1 LLLKSIAKV
10 NQYLKWMI
18 AGSLGWA
25 FAGPIGLILG
35 VALGNILDN
44 YSPSSKEIDAEN
56 PTKNQKN
63 YSQPGDFELSM
74 LILAAVVIKADG
86 ITKKEELDYVRKYF
100 AKMYGARRANES
112 FALFKEIINQP
123 ISIHQV
129 CSQIR
134 GHMSHAGR
142 LQLVYF
148 LFGLAKSDG
157 HVSNGEVSIIQKIA
171 NYLYINDKDFLSI
184 RSMYYVKSDHHYEV
198 LEINPE
204 ASDDQ
209 FKRAYRRMVMKFHPD
224 KVEGLGA
231 EVRKG
236 AQDKFLQIQTA
247 YEAIKKE
254 RSL

>member
-1 LLLKSIAKV
+1 V

-18 AGSLGWA
+18 AGGLGWA
-25 FAGPIGLILG
+25 FAGPVGLILG
-35 VALGNILDN
+35 VALGNIIET
-44 YSPSSKEIDAEN
+44 YSNSNKENESDSPKRKLKE
-56 PTKNQKN
+56 
-63 YSQPGDFELSM
+63 YSQPGDFEISL
-74 LILAAVVIKADG
+74 LILSAVVIKADG
-86 ITKKEELDYVRKYF
+86 ISKREELDYVRRYF

-123 ISIHQV
+123 ISIHSV

-142 LQLVYF
+142 LQLIYF

-157 HVSNGEVSIIQKIA
+157 IVSNDEVNIIQKIA

-184 RSMYYVKSDHHYEV
+184 RSMYYVKSAHHYEV

-204 ASDDQ
+204 VNDDEV
-209 FKRAYRRMVMKFHPD
+209 KRAYRRVVLKFHPD
-224 KVEGLGA
+224 KVEGLGE

-236 AQDKFLQIQTA
+236 AQEKFLQIQLA
-247 YEAIKKE
+247 YEEIKKE
-254 RSL
+254 RGL

>member
-1 LLLKSIAKV
+1 M

-18 AGSLGWA
+18 AGGLGWA
-25 FAGPIGLILG
+25 FAGPVGLILG
-35 VALGNILDN
+35 VALGNIIET
-44 YSPSSKEIDAEN
+44 YSNSNKENESDSPKRKLKE
-56 PTKNQKN
+56 
-63 YSQPGDFELSM
+63 YSQPGDFEISL
-74 LILAAVVIKADG
+74 LILSAVVIKADG
-86 ITKKEELDYVRKYF
+86 ISKREELDYVRRYF

-123 ISIHQV
+123 ISIHSV

-142 LQLVYF
+142 LQLIYF

-157 HVSNGEVSIIQKIA
+157 IVSNDEVNIIQKIA

-184 RSMYYVKSDHHYEV
+184 RSMYYVKSAHHYEV

-204 ASDDQ
+204 VNDDEV
-209 FKRAYRRMVMKFHPD
+209 KRAYRRVVLKFHPD
-224 KVEGLGA
+224 KVEGLGE

-236 AQDKFLQIQTA
+236 AQEKFLQIQLA
-247 YEAIKKE
+247 YEEIKKE
-254 RSL
+254 RGL

>member
-1 LLLKSIAKV
+1 V

-18 AGSLGWA
+18 AGGLGWA
-25 FAGPIGLILG
+25 FAGPVGLILG
-35 VALGNILDN
+35 VALGNIIET
-44 YSPSSKEIDAEN
+44 YSNSNKENESDSPKRKLKE
-56 PTKNQKN
+56 
-63 YSQPGDFELSM
+63 YSQPGDFEISL
-74 LILAAVVIKADG
+74 LILSAVVIKADG
-86 ITKKEELDYVRKYF
+86 ISKREELDYVRRYF

-123 ISIHQV
+123 ISIHSV

-142 LQLVYF
+142 LQLIYF

-157 HVSNGEVSIIQKIA
+157 IVSNDEVNIIQKIA

-184 RSMYYVKSDHHYEV
+184 RSMYYVKSAHHYEV

-204 ASDDQ
+204 VNDDEV
-209 FKRAYRRMVMKFHPD
+209 KRAYRRMVLKFHPD
-224 KVEGLGA
+224 KVEGLGE

-236 AQDKFLQIQTA
+236 AQEKFLQIQLA
-247 YEAIKKE
+247 YEEIKKE
-254 RSL
+254 RGL

>member
-1 LLLKSIAKV
+1 V

-18 AGSLGWA
+18 AGGLGWA
-25 FAGPIGLILG
+25 FAGPVGLILG
-35 VALGNILDN
+35 VALGNIIET
-44 YSPSSKEIDAEN
+44 YSNSNKENESDSPKRKLKE
-56 PTKNQKN
+56 
-63 YSQPGDFELSM
+63 YSQPGDFEISL
-74 LILAAVVIKADG
+74 LILSAVVIKADG
-86 ITKKEELDYVRKYF
+86 ISKTEELDYVRRYF

-123 ISIHQV
+123 ISIHSV

-142 LQLVYF
+142 LQLIYF

-157 HVSNGEVSIIQKIA
+157 IVSNDEVNIIQKIA

-184 RSMYYVKSDHHYEV
+184 RSMYYVKSAHHYEV

-204 ASDDQ
+204 VNDDEV
-209 FKRAYRRMVMKFHPD
+209 KRAYRRMVLKFHPD
-224 KVEGLGA
+224 KVEGLGE

-236 AQDKFLQIQTA
+236 AQEKFLQIQLA
-247 YEAIKKE
+247 YEEIKKE
-254 RSL
+254 RGL